1 MRALSVSSRWIPRC
15 SLSLGLLLLVS
26 ACDDGAATATADMMG
41 DALSDAALPDAA
53 VGIQGPATGQ
63 WRLGMEFV
71 DVGGVTL
78 AFQAELLDSVPG
90 EIGQFVL
97 RVVANDGGL
106 SDPIATVDAVA
117 VDPDGRFVVQ
127 LDDTVLPADFSPTND
142 DLAVTLTLAGETRE
156 DFFCGTITGRI
167 ETLDLAVSMSTFGAT
182 PWPSDETPTS
192 CAWTPGALNKAQIG
206 TDARPAVVHLPLNHD
221 PSMDWP
227 VVMVLHGYS
236 TRGDVQAGYFG
247 LTRRVEEGFLLVVP
261 DGTVDD
267 TDQQYWNALSGC
279 CGGGD
284 PDGPDDVTY
293 LRGLLDEVVADLG
306 GDARRLYVFGHSNGG
321 FMVHRMLCD
330 AGDLVAGGVS
340 LAGGTYADF
349 NDCADNG
356 PVALL
361 NTHGTADDT
370 IPFDGRDGVR
380 AFTGARGAADMW
392 AARNA
397 CGAPSEPQALDLM
410 DDPAGDE
417 TQATTWADCAAG
429 GDVEFWAHEG
439 GVHIPVLAPAYT
451 ERALAFLLR
460 QIKPE

>member
-1 MRALSVSSRWIPRC
+1 MLLGSV
-15 SLSLGLLLLVS
+15 G
-26 ACDDGAATATADMMG
+26 ACDDGESQSARADM
-41 DALSDAALPDAA
+41 LVDAA
-53 VGIQGPATGQ
+53 VDAAVDATTGVQGPASGQ
-63 WRLGMEFV
+63 WRMGMEFV
-71 DVGGVTL
+71 DVGGVVL
-78 AFQAELLDSVPG
+78 AFQAELIDSVPG

-97 RVVANDGGL
+97 RVIANDGEL
-106 SDPIATVDAVA
+106 SDPIATVDAIA
-117 VDPDGRFVVQ
+117 VDAEGRFTVQ

-142 DLAVTLTLAGETRE
+142 PLAVTLTLTGETRD
-156 DFFCGTITGRI
+156 DFFCGAIAGRI
-167 ETLDLAVSMSTFGAT
+167 ETLNLPVTMSTFGAT
-182 PWPSDETPTS
+182 PWPSDETPTN
-192 CAWTPGALNKAQIG
+192 CEWVPGALNQAQIG
-206 TDARPAVVHLPLNHD
+206 TPDRPAVVHLPENHD

-247 LTRRVEEGFLLVVP
+247 LTRRVDEGFLLVVP
-261 DGTVDD
+261 DGTIDD
-267 TDQQYWNALSGC
+267 TDQQYWNALPGC

-284 PDGPDDVTY
+284 PDGPDDVAY
-293 LRGLLDEVVADLG
+293 LRGLLDQVVADLG

-340 LAGGTYADF
+340 LAGGGYVDF
-349 NDCADNG
+349 DDCADNG

-370 IPFDGRDGVR
+370 IPFAGREGTR
-380 AFTGARGAADMW
+380 AFPSATETVERW
-392 AARNA
+392 AARNE
-397 CGAPSEPQALDLM
+397 CGVANAPEMLDLM

-417 TQATTWADCAAG
+417 TTATTWPDCVPG
-429 GDVEFWAHEG
+429 GEVAFWAHEG
-439 GVHIPVLAPAYT
+439 GLHIPVLAPEYT